1 LVLVDH
7 AAEDLSSP
15 YRCVDRDDD
24 IWVVVGRMLIE
35 ALVWT
40 MVVEMALVLAEHGT
54 GVPFAVDQDPVGA
67 LSPDAAD
74 EPLGKAV
81 RPGRPRWDLD
91 YVDAF
96 GGEHRVEGSGE
107 LGVPVTDQEPKH
119 GCAIAEVHH
128 QVACLLRRP
137 RRCQTSGD
145 AKDVHPPGGDLH
157 HKQPAWLY

>member
-54 GVPFAVDQDPVGA
+54 GVPSVVDLA
-67 LSPDAAD
+67 
-74 EPLGKAV
+74 
-81 RPGRPRWDLD
+81 
-91 YVDAF
+91 
-96 GGEHRVEGSGE
+96 
-107 LGVPVTDQEPKH
+107 T
-119 GCAIAEVHH
+119 
-128 QVACLLRRP
+128 
-137 RRCQTSGD
+137 RCRT
-145 AKDVHPPGGDLH
+145 
-157 HKQPAWLY
+157 W